1 MYVIF
6 SKLKRNFA
14 DVMRSLYEDKSMW
27 CNANDFSVA
36 AWISQSGLLESARAC
51 RETLDTMFEASYVL
65 GEVHGASFLGA
76 SCVRAFRLAAFDAPN
91 EPDSCL
97 IESWSICGSIVSL
110 LGKVG

>member
-1 MYVIF
+1 
-6 SKLKRNFA
+6 
-14 DVMRSLYEDKSMW
+14 MW
-27 CNANDFSVA
+27 CNANDFSVS

-76 SCVRAFRLAAFDAPN
+76 SCVRAFRLAAFDTPN

-110 LGKVG
+110 LGKVGGVILFTVCANPPYFFSNKCLL